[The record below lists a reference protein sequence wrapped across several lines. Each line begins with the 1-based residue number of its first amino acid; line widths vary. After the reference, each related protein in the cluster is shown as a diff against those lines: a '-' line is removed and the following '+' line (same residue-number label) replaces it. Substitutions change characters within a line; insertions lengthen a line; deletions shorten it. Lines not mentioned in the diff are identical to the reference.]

1 MLYRRQIMA
10 NNWTRE
16 EHILAFNLYNRI
28 PFGKINKS
36 NPEVIKLA
44 SLIGRTPSSV
54 GMKLGNFGRLDPALK
69 ARGVSGLKNGAKG
82 EIQVWEKF
90 KESPEDLVYESE
102 KLRAERLNIDIT
114 KSAEIVTEDID
125 ILGKDRE
132 AIVKQR
138 VNQSFFR
145 RSVLRAYNNKCCVTG
160 LAIPQL
166 LVAGHII
173 PWSQD
178 ISLRLNP
185 QNGLSLNML
194 HDKVFD
200 KGLMWIDENFIIHYS
215 PEFVEQQKEDS
226 TAYKWMMRFSGRRLR
241 LPKGFQPSVELLKL
255 HKVGLWR

>member
-1 MLYRRQIMA
+1 MHK
-10 NNWTRE
+10 NWTRE
-16 EHILAFNLYNRI
+16 EHILAFNLYNRL

-44 SLIGRTPSSV
+44 TLIGRTPSSV

-69 ARGVSGLKNGAKG
+69 ARGISGLKNGAKG
-82 EIQVWEKF
+82 EIEVWEEF

-102 KLRAERLNIDIT
+102 KLRAERLNIDIIQST
-114 KSAEIVTEDID
+114 EIKTEDLD

-132 AIVKQR
+132 VLIKQR

-145 RSVLRAYNNKCCVTG
+145 RRVLTAYDNKCCVTG

-178 ISLRLNP
+178 ISQRLNP
-185 QNGLSLNML
+185 QNGLCLNML
-194 HDKVFD
+194 HDKAFD
-200 KGLMWIDENFIIHYS
+200 RGLMWIDDKFVIHYTAD
-215 PEFVEQQKEDS
+215 FKEQNRDNSDAFQWLAKFDGE
-226 TAYKWMMRFSGRRLR
+226 KLV
-241 LPKGFQPSVELLKL
+241 LPSNFKPSKAFLKR
-255 HKVGLWR
+255 HAVGAWR

>member
-1 MLYRRQIMA
+1 MA

-36 NPEVIKLA
+36 NPEVIELA
-44 SLIGRTPSSV
+44 SLIDRTPSSV
-54 GMKLGNFGRLDPALK
+54 GMKLGNFGRLDPVLK

-82 EIQVWEKF
+82 EVEVWEEF

-102 KLRAERLNIDIT
+102 KLRAKRHNIDISQ
-114 KSAEIVTEDID
+114 SAEIVID
-125 ILGKDRE
+125 DLNLIGKDRE
-132 AIVKQR
+132 ILVKQR

-145 RSVLRAYNNKCCVTG
+145 RRVLTAYDNKCCITG

-173 PWSQD
+173 PWSQN

-194 HDKVFD
+194 HDKAFD
-200 KGLMWIDENFIIHYS
+200 RGLMWIDENFIIQYS
-215 PEFVEQQKEDS
+215 PEFLEEQKQNSSGYD
-226 TAYKWMMRFSGRRLR
+226 WMKQFEGKRLQ
-241 LPKGFQPSVELLKL
+241 LPKGFQPSVEYLKA
-255 HKVGLWR
+255 HKAGAWR